1 MEGVNLKK
9 YQVTTVDDALAVIEE
24 NGDQLPG
31 ESLRDRG
38 NASLERGLS
47 LSTRG
52 GQALQLSQKG
62 KKDTLIFTLGVS
74 ALRIWLLL
82 SLKFNSFCFSFH
94 RSSSVVSKELTAL
107 LWPQHS

>member
-1 MEGVNLKK
+1 MEAVNLKK

-62 KKDTLIFTLGVS
+62 KKDTVVFTLGVS
-74 ALRIWLLL
+74 ALRAWLL
-82 SLKFNSFCFSFH
+82 SSFSYDFLIDCPASYPE
-94 RSSSVVSKELTAL
+94 R
-107 LWPQHS
+107 

>member
-1 MEGVNLKK
+1 MEAVNLKK

-62 KKDTLIFTLGVS
+62 KKDTLVFTLGVS
-74 ALRIWLLL
+74 SLRILWWLKCIILHV
-82 SLKFNSFCFSFH
+82 FFSIDCAA
-94 RSSSVVSKELTAL
+94 SCPES
-107 LWPQHS
+107 

>member
-1 MEGVNLKK
+1 MEAVNLKR
-9 YQVTTVDDALAVIEE
+9 YQVTTVDDALAVIED

-38 NASLERGLS
+38 SASLERGLS

-62 KKDTLIFTLGVS
+62 KKDTVIFTLGVS
-74 ALRIWLLL
+74 ARRPWI
-82 SLKFNSFCFSFH
+82 
-94 RSSSVVSKELTAL
+94 LTFYK
-107 LWPQHS
+107 

>member
-1 MEGVNLKK
+1 MEAVNLKK

-47 LSTRG
+47 LSSRG

-62 KKDTLIFTLGVS
+62 KKDTVVFTLGVS
-74 ALRIWLLL
+74 RLVTIIL
-82 SLKFNSFCFSFH
+82 
-94 RSSSVVSKELTAL
+94 
-107 LWPQHS
+107 

>member
-1 MEGVNLKK
+1 MEAVNLKK

-62 KKDTLIFTLGVS
+62 KKDTVVFTLGVS
-74 ALRIWLLL
+74 TLRKGAEIIEVYW
-82 SLKFNSFCFSFH
+82 FSCLIDCPA
-94 RSSSVVSKELTAL
+94 SYPES
-107 LWPQHS
+107 